1 MAIEALKKKAARIR
15 LDCLEMTSK
24 AGYGYVGS
32 MMSVADILV
41 TLYYGD
47 LGRQKVMNFDPK
59 KPQWDGQDYMVL
71 SKGHA
76 AGALY
81 AILADLG
88 FFDKHELDFF
98 GQLGGILT
106 TRPNPKIPGVFSS
119 GVSQGNGLSFATG
132 IALALKSERKPNKVF
147 AVLGDGELQEGQVWE
162 AAMAAGNFRLNNLI
176 VFIDN
181 NKVQADGLVSSSM
194 DIYPLQDKF
203 EAFGWNVIQVTNG
216 HNFEQIL
223 DAVERAFTSNRRP
236 SVIWCHTICG
246 KGIEFA
252 EGKVSY
258 QGVSLSE
265 NEMSIA
271 AEKLKEN
278 L

>member
-1 MAIEALKKKAARIR
+1 
-15 LDCLEMTSK
+15 MTSK
-24 AGYGYVGS
+24 AGYGYAGS
-32 MMSVADILV
+32 MMSVVEILV

-88 FFDKHELDFF
+88 FFDKHELKFF

-132 IALALKSERKPNKVF
+132 IALALKADRKPNKVF

-176 VFIDN
+176 AFIDN
-181 NKVQADGLVSSSM
+181 NKVQADGLLSSSM

-236 SVIWCHTICG
+236 SVIWCHTVCG

-258 QGVSLSE
+258 QGASLSE